1 MVPLADV
8 FIHSHFSFIG
18 ALMISRR
25 PYLIRAMHEWMVDN
39 GETPHLLVDAE
50 REGVQVPVEYVQ
62 NGKIILNISPTAVEA
77 LSLANDEVA
86 FNARFGGQP
95 MQVSVPTDAVLAI
108 YSRESGQGMLFNED
122 DDGPS
127 PPDGGGDG
135 PKDEGPGSD
144 DDGSAD
150 PSEPGKGSKRPNLR
164 VIK

>member
-1 MVPLADV
+1 
-8 FIHSHFSFIG
+8 
-18 ALMISRR
+18 MISRR

-50 REGVQVPVEYVQ
+50 REGVQVPMDYVQ

-77 LSLANDEVA
+77 LSLGNQEVA

-95 MQVSVPTDAVLAI
+95 MQVAVPSEAVLAI
-108 YSRESGQGMLFNED
+108 YSRESGQGMLFNEE
-122 DDGPS
+122 DDGPT

-135 PKDEGPGSD
+135 PGKGDEGADKGK
-144 DDGSAD
+144 DGDETSG
-150 PSEPGKGSKRPNLR
+150 PGKESKRPNLR